1 MGRGFAYRQAMTPDR
16 ADELGL
22 AGMNPTGRFSD
33 RATDYV
39 RYRPDYPAAAIECLI
54 EGLGEP
60 AAIRAADVGAGTGIS
75 ARQLAAR
82 GPRVLAI
89 EPNREMRE
97 AAAPDP
103 RVTWREGT
111 GESTGLEAGAL
122 DLVLCAQ
129 AFHWFRQAE
138 AVAEFHRVLR
148 PGGRLALMW
157 NTRSRTDPFSLGYI
171 QAIRD
176 VNGEHPAE
184 MRTFDPEVVSAGGF
198 TPPAASRFDHAQT
211 LDRDGL
217 IGRAASASYV
227 PKEGARFEE
236 LVTLLDA
243 LHARFRDADGRVA
256 LRYVTEVWR
265 AERLPGA

>member
-1 MGRGFAYRQAMTPDR
+1 MTPER
-16 ADELGL
+16 ADDLGL

-33 RATDYV
+33 RAADYV
-39 RYRPDYPAAAIECLI
+39 RYRPDYPAAAITCVL
-54 EGLGEP
+54 EGLGDP

-82 GPRVLAI
+82 GVRVTAI

-97 AAAPDP
+97 AAASDP

-111 GESTGLEAGAL
+111 GEATGLDPGSL

-129 AFHWFRQAE
+129 AFHWFRQPQ
-138 AVAEFHRVLR
+138 AVVEFHRVLR
-148 PGGRLALMW
+148 PGGRMALMW

-184 MRTFDPEVVSAGGF
+184 MRTFEPDVVSAGGRF
-198 TPPAASRFDHAQT
+198 TPPTVARFEHQQS

-217 IGRAASASYV
+217 VGRAASASYV
-227 PKEGARFEE
+227 PKEGARFDD
-236 LVTLLDA
+236 LVHRLDA
-243 LHARFRDADGRVA
+243 LHAKFRDGAGQVA

-265 AERLPGA
+265 AERLPG